1 MFTTIARSL
10 FPGLL
15 LLAVTACTMGPD
27 YRRPDVMVPLTYKQD
42 APWKAAEPRD
52 AQARGAWWA
61 LYNDPVLD
69 RLEEQA
75 AEANQSL
82 QAAYARLSQVQA
94 GVGISEAE
102 RLPRLDLNAS
112 AQRSRL
118 LLNQFGLDSSGP
130 SAITFNYYNV
140 PLAMN
145 YEIDLWGRVKR
156 SVEAARADSAN
167 AVADY
172 QAALLSLQGE
182 VARNYFTLRALD
194 NEIALFEQTLVLLQ
208 EALDLVKSQYEN
220 GLVSGLSLAQAE
232 TELANT
238 EAEAVGLRQQRSELV
253 NTIAVLIGTPASDF
267 SLAAAAHELQ
277 PPGIAPGLPSQ
288 LLERRPDIA
297 AAERRMAASSARIG
311 VAKTAFFPSIS
322 LTGNGGYSSGEIDA
336 LFAWDNRSWG
346 FGPAVSLPIFDGG
359 RNSANLE
366 RARLAYQEAIA
377 EYRQQVLLAFQEV
390 EDGLQGLEFLAR
402 QGELLRQAL
411 ASARKALELSDQR
424 YRSGYVS
431 YIEVIDTQRTAL
443 QVARS
448 LARVQGRQM
457 TTSVLLIKALG
468 GGWQTD

>member
-1 MFTTIARSL
+1 
-10 FPGLL
+10 
-15 LLAVTACTMGPD
+15 
-27 YRRPDVMVPLTYKQD
+27 
-42 APWKAAEPRD
+42 
-52 AQARGAWWA
+52 
-61 LYNDPVLD
+61 
-69 RLEEQA
+69 
-75 AEANQSL
+75 
-82 QAAYARLSQVQA
+82 
-94 GVGISEAE
+94 
-102 RLPRLDLNAS
+102 
-112 AQRSRL
+112 
-118 LLNQFGLDSSGP
+118 
-130 SAITFNYYNV
+130 
-140 PLAMN
+140 
-145 YEIDLWGRVKR
+145 
-156 SVEAARADSAN
+156 
-167 AVADY
+167 
-172 QAALLSLQGE
+172 
-182 VARNYFTLRALD
+182 
-194 NEIALFEQTLVLLQ
+194 
-208 EALDLVKSQYEN
+208 
-220 GLVSGLSLAQAE
+220 
-232 TELANT
+232 
-238 EAEAVGLRQQRSELV
+238 
-253 NTIAVLIGTPASDF
+253 
-267 SLAAAAHELQ
+267 
-277 PPGIAPGLPSQ
+277 

-336 LFAWDNRSWG
+336 LFAWDNRTWG